1 MELAMRIGNNGLK
14 YNTHSLGFTY
24 IGLMIMIAI
33 SGIAL
38 AGVGIVWHQ
47 DLQREREKELIFIG
61 EEYRN
66 AIGSYYENSPGE
78 IKQFPKSLDD
88 LIADNR
94 FPSIKRHL
102 RKLYEDPVSQG
113 KTWGLEVQQGRI
125 VGIYSLSKQNPIKK
139 TGFQAQYQ
147 AFNSVKEYS
156 DWKFIY
162 IPGSLVSSPV
172 ISTLE
177 TANTGS

>member
-1 MELAMRIGNNGLK
+1 MRIGNKGIK
-14 YNTHSLGFTY
+14 YNAHSLGFTY

-61 EEYRN
+61 EEYRK

-78 IKQFPKSLDD
+78 IKQFPKTLDE

-94 FPSIKRHL
+94 YPSIKRHL
-102 RKLYEDPVSQG
+102 RKLYQDPVSQE
-113 KTWGLEVQQGRI
+113 KTWGLEVQQGKI
-125 VGIYSLSKQNPIKK
+125 VGIYSLSKRNPIKK
-139 TGFQAQYQ
+139 TGFPVQYQ
-147 AFNSVKEYS
+147 AFNSAKEYS

-162 IPGSLVSSPV
+162 IPGTLVSSPV
-172 ISTLE
+172 VLTSESSNI
-177 TANTGS
+177 GS